1 MHCVPPG
8 HAIANH
14 ADIAVLRQES
24 PGFAWGWNTEDYQG
38 SFSTIR
44 HLAKWR
50 STGTRP
56 VDVGLALPGQYADT
70 QEAVRILTNDAVS
83 FYEFV

>member
-1 MHCVPPG
+1 MHCVLPG

-14 ADIAVLRQES
+14 ADIAVFREES
-24 PGFAWGWNTEDYQG
+24 PGFAWRWNTEDYQG
-38 SFSTIR
+38 SLSTIR

-56 VDVGLALPGQYADT
+56 DDFGLTLPGPYADAE
-70 QEAVRILTNDAVS
+70 EAIRLLTNDAVA